1 MSPFLRGSNSTLKS
15 NDNLWELADFIK
27 EQQGTVSQTDRK
39 IFVTALRAQ
48 RNNNLKVA
56 SENYYKLTNKY
67 ESQVV
72 WDNINELV

>member
-15 NDNLWELADFIK
+15 NDSLWELADFIK

-39 IFVTALRAQ
+39 IFVAALRAQ